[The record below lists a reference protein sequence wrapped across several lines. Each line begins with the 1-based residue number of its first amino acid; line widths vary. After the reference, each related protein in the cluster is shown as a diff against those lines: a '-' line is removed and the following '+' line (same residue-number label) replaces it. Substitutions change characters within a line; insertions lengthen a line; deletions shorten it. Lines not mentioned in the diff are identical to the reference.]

1 MKQSKKSIESM
12 SIYEIVDELLE
23 ELTVSKSFNDQ
34 VERITKYY
42 LHLPG
47 NVRKSLKKYFQ
58 LMPVYSKRER
68 SIATVIDRITPFF
81 TLLISVGIASL
92 GIVGAPAMIE
102 YYDFIIKN
110 SQFSNLAQESLGD
123 SVSFI
128 RGLLCIVGALVILW
142 TVFIGVNEI
151 SNIVN
156 EKKEKRLSVIKSIIE
171 SIDENDFDISNSLEK
186 EH

>member
-12 SIYEIVDELLE
+12 SIYEIIDELLE

-34 VERITKYY
+34 VEKITKYY

-58 LMPVYSKRER
+58 TVPVYSKRES
-68 SIATVIDRITPFF
+68 SIATVIDRITPLF

-92 GIVGAPAMIE
+92 GIVGAPAMIG
-102 YYDFIIKN
+102 YYNFILKN
-110 SQFSNLAQESLGD
+110 SQFSELAQESLGD
-123 SVSFI
+123 SISFI
-128 RGLLCIVGALVILW
+128 KELLWIVVALVIFLI
-142 TVFIGVNEI
+142 VFIVVNEI
-151 SNIVN
+151 SNTFT
-156 EKKEKRLSVIKSIIE
+156 ERKEKRLAVIKSIIE
-171 SIDENDFDISNSLEK
+171 SIDENDFAISNSFEK